1 VDIGHWILTLTQ
13 EGHMRIFVFLPGTT
27 LMHANAVGRSREERV
42 RQVKLGQDLGGIA
55 SYLPIGDAVRKLHI
69 WQQQGAEIVYLSP
82 GRRRE
87 QTPVVLATHRFPEG
101 PVAFRRPD
109 ETWQDVVARMETRHF
124 D

>member
-1 VDIGHWILTLTQ
+1 
-13 EGHMRIFVFLPGTT
+13 
-27 LMHANAVGRSREERV
+27 
-42 RQVKLGQDLGGIA
+42 
-55 SYLPIGDAVRKLHI
+55 YLPIGDAVRKLHT

-101 PVAFRRPD
+101 PVAFRSPD